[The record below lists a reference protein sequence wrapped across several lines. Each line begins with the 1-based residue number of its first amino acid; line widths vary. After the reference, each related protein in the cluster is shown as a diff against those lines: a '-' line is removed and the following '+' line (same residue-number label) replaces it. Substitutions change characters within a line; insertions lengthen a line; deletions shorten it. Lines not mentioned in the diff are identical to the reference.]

1 MATDFQDAP
10 GHAPSASQAGGHDLQ
25 AAMADPTERWLVTKG
40 SLDYGPFSLAEL
52 VQQIEGDQVQ
62 PGHLVIDNETG
73 QRYFA
78 EEHPFF
84 GHLVE
89 QARQRR
95 DDSRRAHAEIT
106 HAKRSRRRGLVLVS
120 VIGAG
125 VVGLGL
131 LAYLLVDTADEA
143 SEGTRQ
149 GISAVGAGTFEAK
162 IGFPKQAEPKR
173 RARGGGGGPKGS
185 DTLALDMSAG
195 GGSERLSND
204 VINSVV
210 QKHGGR
216 LGRCLAQNGGG
227 YAKIEFIVDG
237 PTGKVSWVKV
247 NGQQEGGLHGCLNRA
262 MRAMKFPA
270 VDGPRTRAEFD
281 MQI

>member
-1 MATDFQDAP
+1 
-10 GHAPSASQAGGHDLQ
+10 
-25 AAMADPTERWLVTKG
+25 MADPTERWLVTKG

-52 VQQIEGDQVQ
+52 VQQIQGDQVQ
-62 PGHLVIDNETG
+62 PGHLIIDNETG
-73 QRYFA
+73 ERYFA
-78 EEHPFF
+78 EEHPYF

-89 QARQRR
+89 QARQVR
-95 DDSRRAHAEIT
+95 DDNRRAHAEVA

-125 VVGLGL
+125 VLGLGL
-131 LAYLLVDTADEA
+131 LAYLLVDTAGEA
-143 SEGTRQ
+143 SEDTRQ
-149 GISAVGAGTFEAK
+149 GISAVSAGTFEAK
-162 IGFPKQAEPKR
+162 ITFPKQQPAPKK
-173 RARGGGGGPKGS
+173 RARGGSGPKGS
-185 DTLALDMSAG
+185 DTLALDLAEG

-204 VINSVV
+204 VINSTV
-210 QKHGGR
+210 QKHGSR

-247 NGQQEGGLHGCLNRA
+247 NGQQEGGLYGCVNRA
-262 MRAMKFPA
+262 MRAVKFPA